1 MSSSTSLIAST
12 IVSTFPSTLTTTY
25 IYNNSASDQPNQ
37 SSDSGL
43 TTAYIGLIIALIGL
57 AGTFLVQYNIKK
69 VKLCCVNL
77 ECTKKDSVDL
87 EACEHK
93 VPVPVPEHKVQVPVP
108 EHKVPE
114 HKVPVPEHKVPVPEH
129 IIPLLDLD
137 IISITFPDNEPPT
150 VRFSQESN
158 MVESTF

>member
-93 VPVPVPEHKVQVPVP
+93 VPVPVPEHKV
-108 EHKVPE
+108 
-114 HKVPVPEHKVPVPEH
+114 PVPEH

>member
-93 VPVPVPEHKVQVPVP
+93 VQVPVPVP
-108 EHKVPE
+108 
-114 HKVPVPEHKVPVPEH
+114 VPVPEHKVPVPEH